1 MFIRHYHD
9 VELEQFEREAG
20 LAINAN
26 SELFQTD
33 PSSLSKD
40 QIDKTKSLTF
50 QAGKLAH
57 SSKRISAPVRAY
69 WEAHFLI
76 ATAMIDGHFLKDYQ
90 TSVNHL
96 REAAAHLEQL
106 ESQYGYDH
114 PGIHDSIEKLGSIHH
129 TAISTYI
136 GAASTMGMIDPNL
149 SEGREIALKSNEL
162 LDPLRYPVDVIFPS
176 GISIAMILIGSA
188 KEAEDF
194 AEALAPIGTAMNRL
208 TGSMEIGS
216 RPYHAI
222 RQFEDAAM
230 LYDLTLIA
238 ACGAGMKEYAMEL
251 HDKVDFEEV
260 SKPWRFDQTSQVWT
274 ILECHKKI
282 LEDCPINFYGK

>member
-90 TSVNHL
+90 KS
-96 REAAAHLEQL
+96 QL
-106 ESQYGYDH
+106 
-114 PGIHDSIEKLGSIHH
+114 
-129 TAISTYI
+129 
-136 GAASTMGMIDPNL
+136 
-149 SEGREIALKSNEL
+149 
-162 LDPLRYPVDVIFPS
+162 YP
-176 GISIAMILIGSA
+176 
-188 KEAEDF
+188 
-194 AEALAPIGTAMNRL
+194 
-208 TGSMEIGS
+208 
-216 RPYHAI
+216 
-222 RQFEDAAM
+222 
-230 LYDLTLIA
+230 
-238 ACGAGMKEYAMEL
+238 
-251 HDKVDFEEV
+251 
-260 SKPWRFDQTSQVWT
+260 
-274 ILECHKKI
+274 
-282 LEDCPINFYGK
+282 